1 MSDYRDAVKKLIE
14 EERRNVIDE
23 EMRKATEE
31 LLEE

>member
-14 EERRNVIDE
+14 EEMRNVIDE

>member
-1 MSDYRDAVKKLIE
+1 MNDYRDAVKKLIE
-14 EERRNVIDE
+14 EEMRNVIDE